1 MSSDASEEGAAE
13 ALDTLAWLDEDEAD
27 ALAQLFDGEGGA
39 EGGTEGCPARAG
51 AARPARSASAAGSD
65 GGSVCVAGA
74 EQEEGEV
81 AGVRHAAAPLA
92 PLRVSAR
99 RDGLRWLDADCAR
112 GCDKCAPPARV
123 AGTPSGR
130 QRTPRPQ

>member
-1 MSSDASEEGAAE
+1 MSSDASQEGAAE

-27 ALAQLFDGEGGA
+27 ALAQLFDGA
-39 EGGTEGCPARAG
+39 
-51 AARPARSASAAGSD
+51 ARSASAAGSD

-74 EQEEGEV
+74 EQEEAEF
-81 AGVRHAAAPLA
+81 AGLRAAAAPLA
-92 PLRVSAR
+92 PLSAR

-112 GCDKCAPPARV
+112 GCDKCAAPARV
-123 AGTPSGR
+123 AGTPRGR